1 MWFNLI
7 AIAVIIVGRILYK
20 YHQGPIV
27 SALPLIGSAI
37 ALCNFIF

>member
-7 AIAVIIVGRILYK
+7 AIAILIIGHFLHK
-20 YHQGPIV
+20 YYQGAIV
-27 SALPLIGSAI
+27 TALPLIASAI

>member
-7 AIAVIIVGRILYK
+7 AIAVLDIGCVLHK
-20 YHQGPIV
+20 YHQGLIV
-27 SALPLIGSAI
+27 STLPLIASAI